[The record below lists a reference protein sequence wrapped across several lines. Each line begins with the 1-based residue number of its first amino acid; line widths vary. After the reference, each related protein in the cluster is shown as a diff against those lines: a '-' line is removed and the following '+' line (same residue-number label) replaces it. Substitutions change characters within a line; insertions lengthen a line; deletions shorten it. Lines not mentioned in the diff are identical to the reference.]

1 MKITG
6 ELLKAERI
14 KKNLTVAEVANTLK
28 LSSKIITSIEAGDI
42 DELPAKTFIRGF
54 VKSYAGLLKL
64 DADLILRQFQ
74 EEMGSTQPL
83 PKNPP
88 PMPTTALQVEEKPA
102 IKKEKTSLTQAAATT
117 LDLDKE
123 TRKKTFIYIS
133 IAVALVGVI
142 LIINNTID
150 KYQKEAVVD
159 KNKIEQIQPINP
171 APAEATNAAAVA
183 AATTA
188 TPTTTGTASPTTA
201 TAPIETAEKPAAGA
215 TVQPKTSLGLPI
227 PKLEDK
233 VTKAPI
239 STAANASQPAPES
252 TNVYPDEFEASAGK
266 PIELIVEAKKEVEFF
281 YAKGNTKSFTRV
293 KLAPKQIQVIRSP
306 AGLHLKAEDGGAI
319 TLILNGVEKGAAGAS
334 NKPVRL
340 TF

>member
-28 LSSKIITSIEAGDI
+28 LSSKIITSIESGDI

-54 VKSYAGLLKL
+54 VKSYANLLKL

-88 PMPTTALQVEEKPA
+88 PMPNQPLQVEKKPA
-102 IKKEKTSLTQAAATT
+102 VKKERGSLTQAATTT

-123 TRKKTFIYIS
+123 TRKKTIIYIS

-142 LIINNTID
+142 LIINNTIE

-171 APAEATNAAAVA
+171 PANPVETPSVSSVATASAPA
-183 AATTA
+183 AATP
-188 TPTTTGTASPTTA
+188 TPTS
-201 TAPIETAEKPAAGA
+201 APIETAEKPKTA
-215 TVQPKTSLGLPI
+215 TTALGLPI
-227 PKLEDK
+227 PKLENTVSK
-233 VTKAPI
+233 PPV
-239 STAANASQPAPES
+239 SSAANASVAAVENTNIYPE
-252 TNVYPDEFEASAGK
+252 DFELSAGK
-266 PIELIVEAKKEVEFF
+266 PIELIVEAKKEVEFY

-306 AGLHLKAEDGGAI
+306 AGLHLKAEDGGAF
-319 TLILNGVEKGAAGAS
+319 TLILNGIEKGAPGTS

>member
-28 LSSKIITSIEAGDI
+28 LSSKIITSIESGDT

-54 VKSYAGLLKL
+54 VKSYASLLKL

-88 PMPTTALQVEEKPA
+88 PMPNQPLQVEEKPA
-102 IKKEKTSLTQAAATT
+102 VKKERGSLTQAATTT

-123 TRKKTFIYIS
+123 TRKKTIIYIS

-142 LIINNTID
+142 LIINNTIE

-171 APAEATNAAAVA
+171 AASPETAPVSAAAPEPATAAA
-183 AATTA
+183 AATTP
-188 TPTTTGTASPTTA
+188 TPT
-201 TAPIETAEKPAAGA
+201 TAPIETAEKP
-215 TVQPKTSLGLPI
+215 KTNALGLPI
-227 PKLEDK
+227 PKLESA
-233 VTKAPI
+233 VAKAPV
-239 STAANASQPAPES
+239 SSAASAPAAAVES
-252 TNVYPDEFEASAGK
+252 TNSFPDDFELSAGK
-266 PIELIVEAKKEVEFF
+266 PVELIVEAKKEIEFY
-281 YAKGNTKSFTRV
+281 YAKGNTKTFTRV
-293 KLAPKQIQVIRSP
+293 KLSPKQIQVIRSP
-306 AGLHLKAEDGGAI
+306 TGLHLKAEDGSAL
-319 TLILNGVEKGAAGAS
+319 TLILNGVEKGNAGPS
-334 NKPVRL
+334 NKPVKL